1 MLFILLLICTA
12 RVIDCIHQPQRRHQQ
27 ILYSTSLNV
36 KLVHEKK
43 NRSLLFSGSRKI
55 PTLGITVQRETQ
67 QDSFLSG
74 MVGPPVGIF
83 LSPLNTSDGFY
94 FSRTPDRY
102 FCCFYPSGIFLSH
115 IPTHIRSSDPYVSSV
130 SEKSVPHPYLC
141 EISVTNAR

>member
-94 FSRTPDRY
+94 FLAHQIDISVVFTQVGYFFLTYQRIQDRVIPMLAR
-102 FCCFYPSGIFLSH
+102 CQKNLSH
-115 IPTHIRSSDPYVSSV
+115 IPIYV
-130 SEKSVPHPYLC
+130 
-141 EISVTNAR
+141 R